1 MSERAAP
8 RPVEAELSA
17 LTTAIG
23 PAPSAAS
30 APAPSSAIGPAP
42 SVAIAPA
49 PSSAI
54 APASSAAIAPAPPAA
69 IDPAASGSSPGAPG
83 GEAAID
89 ELGLMIAKEPRFS
102 RRQIAIA
109 LGAAGLF
116 AVLVLSLALSKG
128 TPKPPPPRGHAASP
142 APASPV
148 APVKPAPPA
157 QAAAAPPAPAPT
169 AAPPPTEAP
178 SEAAADPAPIGEAPH
193 HHNRHLLGGKKV
205 VLEYDPKPADSK
217 PAAREPAGEDPGV
230 VARARRAYHHG
241 NQRLFSGDDAGAIAA
256 YREALRIYPGYV
268 AGYRGLG
275 LAYEEKGDKRQALE
289 ALRTYVRTVPTAKDV
304 ALIQK
309 RIDHLE
315 R

>member
-1 MSERAAP
+1 MS
-8 RPVEAELSA
+8 
-17 LTTAIG
+17 
-23 PAPSAAS
+23 PAGAAS
-30 APAPSSAIGPAP
+30 
-42 SVAIAPA
+42 
-49 PSSAI
+49 
-54 APASSAAIAPAPPAA
+54 
-69 IDPAASGSSPGAPG
+69 PG
-83 GEAAID
+83 GEAAVED
-89 ELGLMIAKEPRFS
+89 LGLMIAKEPRFS
-102 RRQIAIA
+102 RRQIAIG

-116 AVLVLSLALSKG
+116 GVLVLSLALSKG
-128 TPKPPPPRGHAASP
+128 KPKPPPPRAHAASP
-142 APASPV
+142 APAPPTTPTPT
-148 APVKPAPPA
+148 PVKPAPPVP
-157 QAAAAPPAPAPT
+157 AAAAPPAPAPT

-178 SEAAADPAPIGEAPH
+178 SEAAADSAPIGEPPH

-205 VLEYDPKPADSK
+205 VLEYDPKPADPK
-217 PAAREPAGEDPGV
+217 PADRAPVGEDPGV

-275 LAYEEKGDKRQALE
+275 LAYEEKGDKQQALE